1 MGRKGLPGIADILS
15 LLLKIFTLLSPSIPS
30 SAACGALAMPKPGLG
45 GGDGGGGGGDD
56 HHDKDDNDKN
66 M

>member
-15 LLLKIFTLLSPSIPS
+15 FLLKNFTQLSPSIPS
-30 SAACGALAMPKPGLG
+30 SAACGALAVPKPGLG
-45 GGDGGGGGGDD
+45 GGDGGGGDD